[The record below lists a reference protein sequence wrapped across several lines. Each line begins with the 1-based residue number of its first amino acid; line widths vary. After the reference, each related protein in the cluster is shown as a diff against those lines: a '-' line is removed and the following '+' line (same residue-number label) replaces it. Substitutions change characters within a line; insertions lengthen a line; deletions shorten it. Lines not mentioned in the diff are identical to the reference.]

1 MQTWLRH
8 TLSGV
13 LIAATITG
21 VVFTSRAERSL
32 RQGYQCRKL
41 EVEFADEYR
50 FVNAEDVRDIITAR
64 YGNFFG
70 VPVDSLNLLKIEASL
85 DTMTAIVKSQAWT
98 TDDGILHVQI
108 TQRKPVVRFMNGAK
122 GFYVDETG
130 SVIPLFQRYTAA
142 VPVIN
147 GPAPRD
153 SAWVADAIEMVG
165 HMTPYWTD
173 RIDSIGV
180 NINGY
185 ITMKAGGPEEI
196 IFGSPSG
203 AVEKLRKLRNYVDV
217 IRPKGNE
224 YNTIDLTYRDQIICK

>member
-8 TLSGV
+8 TLSAV
-13 LIAATITG
+13 LIAGTITG

-32 RQGYQCRKL
+32 RPDYLCRKL

-70 VPVDSLNLLKIEASL
+70 TPVDSLDLLKIEASL

-108 TQRKPVVRFMNGAK
+108 TQRKPVVRFMNGET
-122 GFYVDETG
+122 GHYVDETG
-130 SVIPLFQRYTAA
+130 HVIPLFQRYTAA
-142 VPVIN
+142 TPVIY
-147 GPAPRD
+147 GPAPQD
-153 SAWVADAIEMVG
+153 SAWVADAIGMVEQ
-165 HMTPYWTD
+165 MTPYWTD
-173 RIDSIGV
+173 RVDSIGV
-180 NINGY
+180 DVNGY
-185 ITMKAGGPEEI
+185 LTLKAGGPEEI
-196 IFGSPSG
+196 LFGSPAG
-203 AVEKLRKLRNYVDV
+203 AAEKLRKLRNYTDI

-224 YNTIDLTYRDQIICK
+224 YNIIDLTYKDQIICK